1 MVKEITL
8 KGTSERNNGRAK
20 ATDNL
25 YDIDQ
30 RIIQE
35 QVWEEISKWVIEE
48 VRGIFWIRDNEVP
61 FWGVV
66 VGNAQLKVVGISGL

>member
-1 MVKEITL
+1 M
-8 KGTSERNNGRAK
+8 
-20 ATDNL
+20 
-25 YDIDQ
+25 
-30 RIIQE
+30 
-35 QVWEEISKWVIEE
+35 WEEISKWVIEE